1 MTNFLWLYINKCK
14 VASLCSVPVVIEM
27 AAEDNYIAGWLSK
40 LQCDCPQLTIL
51 VIGETGVGKSTL
63 VNNLLGE
70 DVAGV
75 GYSMTSATSAVTGYE
90 GTIEGVP
97 VKVYDTPGLADSRS
111 ERDEEYLEEIK
122 KLTDEET
129 IHLIIYCLKMTET
142 RMRRSIIRT
151 FEQYT
156 KIGVDWEKTVI
167 AITFADALKPASQL
181 KKQKGFSESTY
192 FKERLAAWREE
203 ISRVLTEEI
212 NLEETTVARIRI
224 NPTTEDHEER
234 LPNGEVWYIPFWLD
248 VLDVLPPAARIR
260 FVEIHKNNIIYRD
273 KGTRQAPEW
282 PADFHLPP
290 PPKPDESRPTPN
302 QPSMVY
308 ANPVPLQATTNVAG
322 KEQSAFNV
330 SHSSQVSDMSN
341 LSISLPSNPAK
352 MTMECA
358 IHSSNTGT
366 TRKTVIV
373 LEGEERERFENALGG
388 AVQTAAG
395 VAAGGMLGAAGAT
408 VAGAVAA
415 GAMVVPALPVVAVAA
430 AAGALGAGV
439 ARLFG
444 WW

>member
-1 MTNFLWLYINKCK
+1 MCR
-14 VASLCSVPVVIEM
+14 VASQGSVTSCHRM
-27 AAEDNYIAGWLSK
+27 AAEDKYISGWLSK
-40 LQCDCPQLTIL
+40 LRRDCPELKLL

-70 DVAGV
+70 DVADV
-75 GYSMTSATSAVTGYE
+75 GYSMKSATSKVNCYK

-156 KIGVDWEKTVI
+156 KIGIDWEKTVI
-167 AITFADALKPASQL
+167 ALTFADALKPASQL
-181 KKQKGFSESTY
+181 KKQKGFSETTY

-203 ISRVLTEEI
+203 ISRVLAEDI
-212 NLEETTVARIRI
+212 YLEEATVACIRI
-224 NPTTEDHEER
+224 NPTTEDQKQR
-234 LPNGEVWYIPFWLD
+234 LPNDEEWYIPFWLD

-260 FVEIHKNNIIYRD
+260 FVEIHKNNIIYVD
-273 KGTRQAPEW
+273 KETRQVPEW

-290 PPKPDESRPTPN
+290 PPKPDVSDPTPCK
-302 QPSMVY
+302 QSMVY
-308 ANPVPLQATTNVAG
+308 ANPVPLQSTTNVAG
-322 KEQSAFNV
+322 KEQSAFNL
-330 SHSSQVSDMSN
+330 SHSSQVPDMSN

-352 MTMECA
+352 MTMDCTVQ
-358 IHSSNTGT
+358 SSNTAT
-366 TRKTVIV
+366 TKKTTIV
-373 LEGEERERFENALGG
+373 LEGEKRERFENALGG

-395 VAAGGMLGAAGAT
+395 VATGGVLGAAGVT
-408 VAGAVAA
+408 VVGAVAA

-430 AAGALGAGV
+430 AAGALGAGI
-439 ARLFG
+439 AKLLG
-444 WW
+444 LW

>member
-1 MTNFLWLYINKCK
+1 
-14 VASLCSVPVVIEM
+14 M
-27 AAEDNYIAGWLSK
+27 AAGDNYISGWLSK
-40 LQCDCPQLTIL
+40 LRCDCPELKLL
-51 VIGETGVGKSTL
+51 VIGETGVGKSNL

-70 DVAGV
+70 DVADV
-75 GYSMTSATSAVTGYE
+75 GYSMKSATSDVNCYK

-156 KIGVDWEKTVI
+156 KIGVDWKKTVI
-167 AITFADALKPASQL
+167 ALTFADALKPTSKL
-181 KKQKGFSESTY
+181 KKQKGFSETTY

-203 ISRVLTEEI
+203 ISRVLAEEI
-212 NLEETTVARIRI
+212 YLEEATVARIRI
-224 NPTTEDHEER
+224 NPTAEDPKQR
-234 LPNGEVWYIPFWLD
+234 LPNDEEWYIPFWFD
-248 VLDVLPPAARIR
+248 VLDVLPPAAMIR
-260 FVEIHKNNIIYRD
+260 FVEIHKNNIIYMD
-273 KGTRQAPEW
+273 KETRQAPVW

-290 PPKPDESRPTPN
+290 PPKPDESRPNPCKQST
-302 QPSMVY
+302 MH
-308 ANPVPLQATTNVAG
+308 ANPVPLQATANVAG
-322 KEQSAFNV
+322 KEQSAFNL
-330 SHSSQVSDMSN
+330 SHSSQVPDISS
-341 LSISLPSNPAK
+341 LSISLPSNPTK
-352 MTMECA
+352 MTMEHTV
-358 IHSSNTGT
+358 HSSNTGT
-366 TRKTVIV
+366 TKKTVIV
-373 LEGEERERFENALGG
+373 LEGEKRERFENALGG

-395 VAAGGMLGAAGAT
+395 VATGGMLGAAGAT

-439 ARLFG
+439 AKLFG